1 MTMHGDWGADTFTL
15 SMAVSLVIFHKT
27 FHFSKLKCVNS
38 HAISQISAKG
48 IFFPPVRLPFLR
60 METSKSLWTLCASIW
75 PPSQNK
81 IVFLCSDGFFCIS
94 VCPHCPWSCYRASL
108 EKPGSVSFRYIQT
121 LIRFLPSC
129 LFSRSSC
136 PISLSL
142 LSHICSSFLGS
153 LRYVHVSFVVGNPG
167 LYPAIQMCHIS
178 AE

>member
-1 MTMHGDWGADTFTL
+1 MLYHRYL
-15 SMAVSLVIFHKT
+15 QRV
-27 FHFSKLKCVNS
+27 FSS
-38 HAISQISAKG
+38 HL
-48 IFFPPVRLPFLR
+48 FLFLFLR

-81 IVFLCSDGFFCIS
+81 IVFLCSDGVFCIS

-178 AE
+178 AEQSFTDQPVFSLHHCPFILPMHYQFVNDDIMKDC